1 MVDGPLTGNAFT
13 RMAGGVLPR
22 VDDFLLGGATGAM
35 INQGRNLYDSAGNLV
50 AVARGDMT
58 EDEFAQRGQDMLQR
72 DTSTGVMFP
81 GAVGKAGL
89 VVSPAVAGAQK
100 MAPALGARVA
110 PLAAVAQQYPALA
123 DMATGVAG
131 QITNPF
137 MAQAPVPVP
146 RPSPDSIAPQQADI
160 MERVTTGPEAGP
172 LVYRANNPG
181 GINAAAWVQNMPG
194 YIGSYEGTA
203 GNATAVFETPSH
215 GASALA
221 KRVSFNAGD
230 DLQGYIKGYGGS
242 GQNYLTSGYFDNFLS
257 ASGLSPDAKI
267 DPNNDQQMFAI
278 LKGHIAAEGGAGQF
292 SDEDIASGIAMF
304 RGEQGQGE
312 AAPPARGLSGV
323 LQRFGQRVQDA
334 YQQPMMDQTMVAADN
349 AGQVFDEAGMYAN
362 SVAAPLLDPVGY
374 DRANPN
380 TGLDAL
386 FPNLRQGL
394 GNYRDLQDQS
404 YNEDGGGTNITLS
417 EGVDALQD
425 IWSGSGTSDR
435 INAENA
441 AARAEAEI
449 LAQAAASTPP
459 IPTQRPT
466 LPNDDASAIVAAT
479 SSNPPVMQVDFSTA
493 KVASD
498 VMDDLGLSKTPINAA
513 EAFRRIQNTDYA
525 GDFDAKEAAL
535 DSLFNAGIAMMRAAS
550 RPGAST
556 LESLSYGLEA
566 LGAGIEGRRQQAEA
580 DGEARRNQD
589 IELLKM
595 QIADEQAAFDRRL
608 AVVKQLNDAAA
619 EARQATM
626 DNATLQKTLA
636 QTDAIRQGM
645 VGSGSFGPSLQDRR
659 LVLDSAAKYAS
670 ERAPAPPAGFLET
683 EEEAEAR
690 QQVWESYYNEFLQ
703 RLGMDPANTLF
714 FGDSVL

>member
-58 EDEFAQRGQDMLQR
+58 EDEFSQRGQDMLQR
-72 DTSTGVMFP
+72 DTSTGIMFP

-89 VVSPAVAGAQK
+89 VVSPVVAGAQK
-100 MAPALGARVA
+100 MAPALGARAA

-137 MAQAPVPVP
+137 MAQAPVPAP
-146 RPSPDSIAPQQADI
+146 RPSPDSVAPQQADTLARTPADQTAYADI

-181 GINAAAWVQNMPG
+181 GINAAAWVRDMPG
-194 YIGSYEGTA
+194 YVGSYEGTA
-203 GNATAVFETPSH
+203 GNKTAVFASPSH

-230 DLQGYIKGYGGS
+230 DLADYIKGYGGS
-242 GQNYLTSGYFDNFLS
+242 GQNYLTNGYFDNFLS

-292 SDEDIASGIAMF
+292 SDEDIASGVAMF

-334 YQQPMMDQTMVAADN
+334 YQQPMMNQTMAAADN
-349 AGQVFDEAGMYAN
+349 ARQVFDAAGMYAN

-386 FPNLRQGL
+386 FPNLRQDL
-394 GNYRDLQDQS
+394 ADYRDLQEQS
-404 YNEDGGGTNITLS
+404 YNEGRGTNITLS

-425 IWSGSGTSDR
+425 IWSGDGTSDR

-513 EAFRRIQNTDYA
+513 EAYRVIQNTDYA
-525 GDFDAKEAAL
+525 GDFNAKEAAL
-535 DSLFNAGIAMMRAAS
+535 DSLFSAGVAMMRAAS
-550 RPGAST
+550 RPGANT

-566 LGAGIEGRRQQAEA
+566 LGAGIEGRRQQAVEA
-580 DGEARRNQD
+580 GEDRRDQEV
-589 IELLKM
+589 ELLKM

-608 AVVKQLNDAAA
+608 AIVKELREAATGGRTHSDKNVDLRA
-619 EARQATM
+619 LELARQMAKDAVGDLPDYATPE
-626 DNATLQKTLA
+626 Q
-636 QTDAIRQGM
+636 
-645 VGSGSFGPSLQDRR
+645 V
-659 LVLDSAAKYAS
+659 
-670 ERAPAPPAGFLET
+670 
-683 EEEAEAR
+683 AE
-690 QQVWESYYNEFLQ
+690 YNERRNQAFQEALLNV
-703 RLGMDPANTLF
+703 RGVLSAETLSNVDPVNTLM
-714 FGDSVL
+714 FGGVAL